1 MHSQD
6 AFTDSRDSTSDTG
19 EQHESSY

>member
-6 AFTDSRDSTSDTG
+6 AFTDSRDSRSDTG